1 MLNKYYNLN
10 ELNQLLEFM
19 KIYKRQRYGDYQ
31 LYYTLMYLLSET
43 GLRISEALALRWDD
57 IKENKITVKRQVKRI
72 KMGNKSILTS

>member
-57 IKENKITVKRQVKRI
+57 IKENKITVKRQVKRT